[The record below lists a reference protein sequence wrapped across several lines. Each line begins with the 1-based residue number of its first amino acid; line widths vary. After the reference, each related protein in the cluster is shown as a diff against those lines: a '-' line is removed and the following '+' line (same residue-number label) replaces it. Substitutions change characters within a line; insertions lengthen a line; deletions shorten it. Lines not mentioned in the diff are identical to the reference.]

1 MHMKTRNRANIPEA
15 LGQRNESWICSEDL
29 EGRGTRRIDETF
41 HVRFRVSHLHCSWEA
56 LLDGGGVTGDTEHS
70 KVVVSHRNY
79 EDLGWK
85 DT

>member
-1 MHMKTRNRANIPEA
+1 MRPLRTSFCSICIV
-15 LGQRNESWICSEDL
+15 LG
-29 EGRGTRRIDETF
+29 
-41 HVRFRVSHLHCSWEA
+41 A
-56 LLDGGGVTGDTEHS
+56 LLDEGGVTGDTEHS